1 MKDSMEHDTMNS
13 TAPVLTVADS
23 KEVNNDMATDTKI
36 TALYCR
42 LSQEDALQGE
52 SNSIANQKKLLQDYA
67 KENHFK
73 NTKFYVDDG
82 YSGVDFNRP
91 GFQSLMADITD
102 GKVSTC
108 ICKDLSRFG
117 RNASLSGMYINYTFP
132 QYDVRFIAI
141 YDDCDTNEPNTLGMD
156 MAGLKNF
163 FNEMYAR
170 DTSRKIRA
178 VKKLK
183 GEKGEHLASVPPYG
197 YMKDPTDKKKWI
209 VDEEAAEVV
218 RLIFR
223 LCMEGNG
230 PANIARILTEKK
242 ILSINAY
249 KQAKG
254 LIKSDKEISRPY
266 HWSNTCIV
274 KILENPAYIGNTV
287 NFSTYSR
294 SIWDK
299 KTRKNS
305 PENIKVFPNTHEAI
319 ISEDEFNKVQQIR
332 DNRLRITRIGEV
344 HMLSGLVFCK
354 DCGAKMYYTSH
365 RRGDKIYGYYVCSTS
380 RYYPETCTA
389 HNIGAETLEKLV
401 WNHMKEVISFVTD
414 NEDYFRQIAQEELHT
429 KHLETVK
436 KRKQQLARKEK
447 RIEELDFL
455 IRKLYEGNAL
465 GKISDERYEVLMSE
479 YETEQKTLREE
490 TETMRSSIEEQEEQD
505 KTINAFIEAVR
516 KHKALTEL
524 TPYAVHDLVKK
535 IYIQENPNE
544 VEGKRKVKHIE
555 IEYDISGFQDIAKL
569 IEAA

>member
-1 MKDSMEHDTMNS
+1 MERDTINK

-183 GEKGEHLASVPPYG
+183 GEKGEHLATIPPYG

-230 PANIARILTEKK
+230 PMNIARILTEKK
-242 ILSINAY
+242 VLCVQAY

-254 LIKSDKEISRPY
+254 LIKSDKEFARPY
-266 HWSNTCIV
+266 KWLPTQV
-274 KILENPAYIGNTV
+274 TKILENPAYIGNTV
-287 NFSTYSR
+287 NFRTYSR

-299 KTRKNS
+299 KRRMNE
-305 PENIKVFPNTHEAI
+305 PENVKVFPNTHEAI

-332 DNRLRITRIGEV
+332 DSRHRITRTGEV

-354 DCGAKMYYTSH
+354 ECGAKMYYSSNYIH
-365 RRGDKIYGYYVCSTS
+365 GKRYGYFVCSTS
-380 RYYPETCTA
+380 KHYPDECTSHQIA
-389 HNIGAETLEKLV
+389 SRTLEKLV
-401 WNHMKEVISFVTD
+401 WNHMKAVISFVTE

-436 KRKQQLARKEK
+436 KRKQQLAQKEK

-490 TETMRSSIEEQEEQD
+490 TEAMRSSIEEQEEQD

-516 KHKALTEL
+516 KHKALNEL
-524 TPYAVHDLVKK
+524 TSYAVHDLVKR
-535 IYIQENPNE
+535 IYIQEEPSE
-544 VEGKRKVKHIE
+544 VKGKHRVKRIE
-555 IEYDISGFQDIAKL
+555 IEYDISGGFQNIAQL
-569 IEAA
+569 IKAA